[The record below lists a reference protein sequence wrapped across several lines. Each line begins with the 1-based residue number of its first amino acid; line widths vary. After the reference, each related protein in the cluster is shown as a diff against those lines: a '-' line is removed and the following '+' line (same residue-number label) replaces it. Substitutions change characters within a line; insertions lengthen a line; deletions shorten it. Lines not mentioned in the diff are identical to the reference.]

1 MALAAAQPALACRGP
16 VPDEKVGGKAAAR
29 GDVAEPPCQLGRLVV
44 SSAEIAFQVKRHGNN
59 QTVFTARYHQK
70 IPCHQRCK
78 EQRQLQPVAMFEGED
93 QLARD
98 VIIMK
103 AAPDHR
109 QWWRVHPAGGA
120 YGFGQRMAKLQAA
133 PAFGAQAGAVGKAPA
148 QHALMRQDKAG
159 EIARRACDEM
169 SYSDHLD
176 RLAGS
181 GKCGVNDRLLHRFS
195 LAV

>member
-1 MALAAAQPALACRGP
+1 MALAAGQSALACRGP
-16 VPDEKVGGKAAAR
+16 VPDEKVGGKAATR
-29 GDVAEPPCQLGRLVV
+29 GDVAEPPYQLGRLVV
-44 SSAEIAFQVKRHGNN
+44 LSAEIAFPVKWHGNN
-59 QTVFTARYHQK
+59 QTVFTTRHHQK

-78 EQRQLQPVAMFEGED
+78 ERRQLQPVAMFEGED

-120 YGFGQRMAKLQAA
+120 YGFGQRKAKWQAAAAADWRADRRQAA

-169 SYSDHLD
+169 SCSII
-176 RLAGS
+176 RTG
-181 GKCGVNDRLLHRFS
+181 
-195 LAV
+195 